1 MEGEQL
7 SRAAGEPR
15 VLEQSWHRDP
25 SPLSWGRAR
34 VCGAGASLAQKGAWY
49 TRPRLTFLGL

>member
-15 VLEQSWHRDP
+15 VLEQSWDRDP

-34 VCGAGASLAQKGAWY
+34 VCGASLAQKGAWY